1 MANQV
6 STSST
11 STSKSPVTS
20 TSTQRPNQNSQ
31 GSKKQFTKNSS
42 GKNGSSRNEKRARWA
57 KRNRPVPKP
66 VVKRGPAHE
75 YPCVCHGEPAT
86 KPSAGM
92 KEVVKDH
99 DSGKM
104 KDTTKGL
111 GKWRCSVTRKV
122 CKVTVRKPQPKEA
135 QGNMNNLSCP
145 DVVYPAP
152 LHTPVLTEVKNAAS
166 LS

>member
-1 MANQV
+1 MA
-6 STSST
+6 SPI
-11 STSKSPVTS
+11 SKATNSQASQPSKNFTK
-20 TSTQRPNQNSQ
+20 QQQKPKQNSH
-31 GSKKQFTKNSS
+31 GNSSANTRPTS

-66 VVKRGPAHE
+66 IVKRGPIHE

-122 CKVTVRKPQPKEA
+122 CKVTVRKPQPKVVATGEVV
-135 QGNMNNLSCP
+135 GP
-145 DVVYPAP
+145 DPGRGSEVPTE
-152 LHTPVLTEVKNAAS
+152 TPKV
-166 LS
+166 